1 MYQKLQEVDDNY
13 VELERRMADPALVE
27 DINEYKRVHKQ
38 YSDLTPIVEVYRTY
52 IATKKQLEETEGM
65 LRGPLDEEMRD
76 LAQLE
81 LDELKVKKAELENT
95 IRIMLL
101 PKDPND
107 EKDVI
112 LEVRAGAG
120 GEEAALFAGEL
131 LRMYLRYAEKRGWK
145 VEALS
150 TNETGIGGIKEAVI
164 EIHGTGAYS
173 ALKFESGA
181 HRVQRVPVTESSGRL
196 QTSTATVLVLPEADD
211 VEVEVNQSD
220 IKREHTL
227 SQGAGGQ
234 NVQKN
239 ETAVRLTHLPTGIV
253 VTCQDQR
260 SQLQNYEKALRVLKA
275 RLLEIEMQKQQEA
288 AGTTRRGLV
297 GSGDRSEKI
306 RTYNFP
312 QDRMTD
318 HRIGLTIHNLP
329 IIMSG
334 EIQSIIDQLISADQ
348 AAKLKAETDS

>member
-1 MYQKLQEVDDNY
+1 
-13 VELERRMADPALVE
+13 
-27 DINEYKRVHKQ
+27 
-38 YSDLTPIVEVYRTY
+38 
-52 IATKKQLEETEGM
+52 
-65 LRGPLDEEMRD
+65 
-76 LAQLE
+76 
-81 LDELKVKKAELENT
+81 
-95 IRIMLL
+95 
-101 PKDPND
+101 
-107 EKDVI
+107 
-112 LEVRAGAG
+112 
-120 GEEAALFAGEL
+120 
-131 LRMYLRYAEKRGWK
+131 MYLRYAEKRGWK
-145 VEALS
+145 YEFLS
-150 TNETGIGGIKEAVI
+150 TNETGIGGYKEAVV
-164 EIHGTGAYS
+164 EIHGQGAYS

-196 QTSTATVLVLPEADD
+196 QTSVATVLVLPEAED
-211 VEVEVNQSD
+211 VEITVNENE

-260 SQLQNYEKALRVLKA
+260 SQLQNYEKALRVLKS
-275 RLLEIEMQKQQEA
+275 RLLEIEIQKQEAA

-329 IIMSG
+329 TILAG
-334 EIQSIIDQLISADQ
+334 EIQPLIDQLNAADQ
-348 AAKLKAETDS
+348 AQKLQQQNEK